1 MPGFVQD
8 LFDPVSYRIVSE
20 VRDSKNPLRSDD
32 SMNSQDLEFRLVAKM
47 NCGKKTSSHIFKSLT

>member
-20 VRDSKNPLRSDD
+20 VRDSKNALRSDD

-47 NCGKKTSSHIFKSLT
+47 NCGKKTSSQD